1 MNCKRSLFLHLL
13 ALMTNGSSAFAP
25 IRTPMTPAAKSNI
38 PAPVFKSPE
47 LPTLGGPSS
56 TSLSMGSS
64 DLDLVVGFVTIA
76 AACTPYV
83 LGTIFP
89 TFFNDGFFLPVYN
102 ADESGRV
109 AEIGWKVRYATLGL
123 ALTTLTFLEVY
134 YGDKEAVGVLR
145 DSYIL
150 WAIFYTEATR
160 KIRSEARAD
169 PPILANPS
177 GRLGIQLWHSLV
189 TIVLWAD
196 VSESYTGQAITNF
209 LKDVFT

>member
-160 KIRSEARAD
+160 KVCS
-169 PPILANPS
+169 
-177 GRLGIQLWHSLV
+177 
-189 TIVLWAD
+189 
-196 VSESYTGQAITNF
+196 F
-209 LKDVFT
+209 LTSPDI

>member
-1 MNCKRSLFLHLL
+1 MNCKRILFLHLL
-13 ALMTNGSSAFAP
+13 ALMKNGSSAFAP
-25 IRTPMTPAAKSNI
+25 IRTPMRTPAAKSNNPT
-38 PAPVFKSPE
+38 PAVFKSPE
-47 LPTLGGPSS
+47 LTNLGDHSS

-64 DLDLVVGFVTIA
+64 DPDLVVGFVTIA
-76 AACTPYV
+76 MACTPYV

-160 KIRSEARAD
+160 K
-169 PPILANPS
+169 
-177 GRLGIQLWHSLV
+177 
-189 TIVLWAD
+189 
-196 VSESYTGQAITNF
+196 VSFF
-209 LKDVFT
+209 LTSRDI